1 MRYTIKT
8 KHESRLDLDFKKK
21 SKKRHPWNELGKFE
35 YKQDYQIKQYDRTAD
50 NFVECDNGIV
60 DIQENV
66 FFLESCRLKSL
77 ELKCQNVH
85 NLGGNDSANIN
96 RKTETVNKKNWQ
108 LSNLA

>member
-1 MRYTIKT
+1 MKVNLILILKRKVKKDILGM
-8 KHESRLDLDFKKK
+8 SWGNLNRNSLLDKAVLQ
-21 SKKRHPWNELGKFE
+21 N
-35 YKQDYQIKQYDRTAD
+35 AD
-50 NFVECDNGIV
+50 SFVECDYGIV

-66 FFLESCRLKSL
+66 FFLESCRLKNL

-96 RKTETVNKKNWQ
+96 RKTETVNKENRQ